1 MDERGGTWHYG
12 LVARWWAE
20 FNRTPDP
27 DEFAFYRGMVERAG
41 QPALDLAC
49 GAGRL
54 LLPLL
59 RAGLDVDGC
68 DRSPDMLARCR
79 DLAAKEGLTPTL
91 HTQAMDELD
100 LPRAGRYRTIF
111 VCDSFGIGGDRAKD
125 AAALRRC
132 RDHLAPGGAL
142 VFNLYPPYGDPAVW
156 PSWQPD
162 RRGDLPEA
170 WPETGDRRPTADG
183 DGSELELRTRLLDLD
198 PLAQCVTRE
207 IAARLWRGGVL
218 VAEERGT
225 LREIL
230 YLRDEM
236 LLMLERAG
244 FAESAVLGG
253 YAGEPATAESRMLVV
268 VAHRNG

>member
-20 FNRTPDP
+20 FNATPDP
-27 DEFAFYRGMVERAG
+27 DELAFYRGMVERAG

-79 DLAAKEGLTPTL
+79 DLAAKEGLTPKL
-91 HTQAMDELD
+91 FAQAMDELD

-125 AAALRRC
+125 MEALRRC
-132 RDHLAPGGAL
+132 RRPLAPGGAL
-142 VFNLYPPYGDPAVW
+142 VFNLYQPFVDPEVW
-156 PSWQPD
+156 PLWQPD

-170 WPETGDRRPTADG
+170 WPDAGDRRSTADG
-183 DGSELELRTRLLDLD
+183 DELEIRSRLFDLD
-198 PLAQCVTRE
+198 PLAQCLIRQIETC
-207 IAARLWRGGVL
+207 LWRAGAL
-218 VAEERGT
+218 VAREEGT
-225 LREIL
+225 LLSNL
-230 YLRDEM
+230 YFRDEM
-236 LLMLERAG
+236 LLMLELAG
-244 FAESAVLGG
+244 LGETDVLGG
-253 YAGEPATAESRMLVV
+253 YAGEPMTAASGTLVL
-268 VAHRNG
+268 VARADP